1 MVDYSLNYFIIF
13 QLFNNK
19 HGLLYHQ
26 NSNKYQLH
34 VRKNMVMGSTVD
46 PALFVISLD
55 FSFLVYKR

>member
-34 VRKNMVMGSTVD
+34 VRKNTVMGVNCGSCSICH
-46 PALFVISLD
+46 LFGFQL
-55 FSFLVYKR
+55 LCL